1 MFGLNSN
8 VYVKTRMISEGSK
21 VKKDTKEAIVQSAIY
36 LFNTNGFHGTSIR
49 DIAAKAKVNVAN
61 ISYYFENKHGLL
73 EYCLTTYFEQYLRKI
88 EDALPLLDDNPV
100 SCLKKASE
108 NILTFQCQNIQFTRF
123 ILREMS
129 IDSQIVRE
137 IMSTYYVKEKYYFK
151 RIFDKG
157 IQMKVFRPLSTPY
170 MIIQLKGLL
179 AMPFLNTQYISEVLH
194 VFPQERFF
202 QEKYLQEIYLWI
214 DGVLKHQGY
223 FQDKLAVNQ

>member
-1 MFGLNSN
+1 
-8 VYVKTRMISEGSK
+8 
-21 VKKDTKEAIVQSAIY
+21 VKKDTKEAIVQAAIL

-73 EYCLTTYFEQYLRKI
+73 EYCLTNYFEQYLRKI
-88 EDALPLLDDNPV
+88 EEALPLLEESPV
-100 SCLKKASE
+100 NCLKKVAE
-108 NILTFQCQNIQFTRF
+108 NILYFQCQNIQFSRF

-137 IMSTYYVKEKYYFK
+137 IMSTYYVKEKYFYK
-151 RIFDKG
+151 RIFEKG
-157 IQMKVFRPLSTPY
+157 IQMKVFRPLALPY
-170 MIIQLKGLL
+170 MIIQFKGLL

-202 QEKYLQEIYLWI
+202 QEKYLLEVNLWI
-214 DGVLKHQGY
+214 DGVLKPQNF
-223 FQDKLAVNQ
+223 FQDKMAVNH